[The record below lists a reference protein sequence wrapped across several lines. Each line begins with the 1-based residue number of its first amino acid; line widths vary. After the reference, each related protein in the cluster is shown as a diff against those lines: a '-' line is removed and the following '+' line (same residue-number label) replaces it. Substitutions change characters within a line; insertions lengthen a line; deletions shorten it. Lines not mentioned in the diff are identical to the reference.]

1 MQNEIN
7 DENIYDFF
15 CQQMKTDS
23 LGMICKTWEVQ
34 ADKNNLNVN
43 NETCKK
49 IHNIHSH
56 TVDFGK
62 TGKFK
67 NLDKG
72 LIIDE

>member
-1 MQNEIN
+1 
-7 DENIYDFF
+7 
-15 CQQMKTDS
+15 MKTDS
-23 LGMICKTWEVQ
+23 LGMICKTWEVY